1 MLKEQIY
8 AKCYNYLNCFS
19 WKTAGICFGVLL
31 VIHLNIVYYANR
43 NISIKR
49 FLWAVIYDLWVTT
62 VLMITILGRTK
73 GRCVFTVD
81 AIWQS
86 IYVLV
91 VRHQEGIL
99 YDLLF
104 NIIMFIPGGFLLGQR
119 FDINRTMTY
128 LACSSFCVEVLQ
140 IVFRCGL
147 FEVTDLSMN
156 ILGGLMGYVCLR
168 LCRQVIGM
176 YKRGIGNG
184 KKRDHKTT

>member
-8 AKCYNYLNCFS
+8 AKFFNYLNCFS
-19 WKTAGICFGVLL
+19 WQTVGICFGILL
-31 VIHLNIVYYANR
+31 VIHLSIVYYANR

-49 FLWAVIYDLWVTT
+49 FLWAVLYDLWVTT

-73 GRCVFTVD
+73 GRSVFTVD

-91 VRHQEGIL
+91 VRHQEDIL
-99 YDLLF
+99 YDLFF

-119 FDINRTMTY
+119 FNINRTMKY
-128 LACSSFCVEVLQ
+128 LACSSFGVEVLQ
-140 IVFRCGL
+140 IVFRCGV

-168 LCRQVIGM
+168 LCRQVIAM

-184 KKRDHKTT
+184 KKRDQKTT